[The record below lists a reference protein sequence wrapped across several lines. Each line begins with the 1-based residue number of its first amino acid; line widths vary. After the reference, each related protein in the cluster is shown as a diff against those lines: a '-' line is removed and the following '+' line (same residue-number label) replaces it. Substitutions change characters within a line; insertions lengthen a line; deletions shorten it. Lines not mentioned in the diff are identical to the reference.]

1 MLNRIAACALLV
13 PCAGIILRAQ
23 TCVVPPSGLVSW
35 WPGDANENDVFGQN
49 NPSAVNGVAL
59 VPAEV
64 QQGFS
69 FGFQGYIQIPQSS
82 SLENQQFTW
91 MAWAQPNGPGPNT
104 TSIMINQN
112 IDGSHASVELAW
124 RPSDGRY
131 LFISG
136 DAKTD
141 LITSNDSF
149 PAGTFHLV
157 AGTYDGTAFNLYVD
171 GALEGS
177 RTASVTIPYTS
188 TGWQFGSGAQ
198 QFFPNFADTWVGV
211 LDEIQA
217 FNRALSQAEL
227 LAIFTAASAGEC
239 KAPVVSSSGIVSASA
254 FGEFTS
260 VAPGSWIEIYGS
272 NLATDTRGW
281 TGADFKN
288 DIDAPT
294 SLDGT
299 SVTIGGQAAFV
310 DYISPTQVNA
320 LIPSSV
326 APGTQPLT
334 LTYPGGTTASVNL
347 TVNPVEP
354 GLLAPPNFNIGGM
367 QYVVAQFADGTYA
380 LPAGAIAGLPSRP
393 AVPGDIL
400 VIYGIGFG
408 PVKPDIPAGQLVG
421 EANTLASDFHIF
433 IGGEECQVQYD
444 GLAPSYTGLYQFN
457 IVVPNVATGNQPL
470 TLTVDGVNGTQT
482 LYVAIG
488 G

>member
-1 MLNRIAACALLV
+1 MLNRIAAGALLLL
-13 PCAGIILRAQ
+13 CAVTFLHAQ

-49 NPSAVNGVAL
+49 NPSAVNAVTL

-64 QQGFS
+64 QQGFT
-69 FGFQGYIQIPQSS
+69 FGFQGYIQIPQSA

-91 MAWAQPNGPGPNT
+91 VAWARPDGPGPNT

-112 IDGSHASVELAW
+112 INGSHASVEIAW

-136 DAKTD
+136 DAATD
-141 LITSNDSF
+141 LVTSSDTF

-157 AGTYDGTAFNLYVD
+157 AGTYDGATFNLYVD
-171 GALEGS
+171 GVLEGS

-188 TGWQFGSGAQ
+188 IGWEFGSGAQ
-198 QFFPNFADTWVGV
+198 QFFPNFADTWNGV
-211 LDEIQA
+211 IDEIQA
-217 FNRALSQAEL
+217 FNRALSQSEL
-227 LAIFTAASAGEC
+227 QAIFTAGSAGEC
-239 KAPVVSSSGIVSASA
+239 KAPVVSSGGIVSASA

-272 NLATDTRGW
+272 NLAADTRSW
-281 TGADFKN
+281 TGADFTGIN
-288 DIDAPT
+288 APT

-299 SVTIGGQAAFV
+299 LVTIGGQAAFV

-320 LIPSSV
+320 LIPSNV
-326 APGTQPLT
+326 PTGTQQLT
-334 LTYPGGTTASVNL
+334 LTAPGGTTASVNL

-354 GLLAPPNFNIGGM
+354 GLLAPPNFNIGGT

-380 LPAGAIAGLPSRP
+380 LSTGAIAGLTSRP
-393 AVPGDIL
+393 AVAGDIL

-408 PVKPDIPAGQLVG
+408 PVTPGIPAGQLVG
-421 EANTLASDFHIF
+421 EANTLASDFQIA
-433 IGGEECQVQYD
+433 IGGVQCQVQYD

-457 IVVPNVATGNQPL
+457 IVVPDVPSGNQPL
-470 TLTVDGVNGTQT
+470 TFTVDGINGTQT
-482 LYVAIG
+482 LYVAVG
-488 G
+488 N